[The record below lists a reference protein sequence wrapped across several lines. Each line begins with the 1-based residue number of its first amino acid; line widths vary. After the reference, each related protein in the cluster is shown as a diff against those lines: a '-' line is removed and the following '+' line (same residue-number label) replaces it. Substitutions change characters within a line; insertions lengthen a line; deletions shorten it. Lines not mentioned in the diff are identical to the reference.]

1 MSVHFKWG
9 PLAPHGAPAP
19 LVEITLAKGH
29 RIRLIKGLFDT
40 GADHACLRLEWM
52 ERLRIQDSE
61 CFELDMTGICGK
73 DNPIKGLA
81 TVVDATFDGHDFR
94 LPVAFAKELPTD
106 LFGRYG
112 LLERWRVQLDS
123 GTGLTTFEWTD
134 AGAPLADFF
143 ENKLKAELAKK
154 A

>member
-1 MSVHFKWG
+1 
-9 PLAPHGAPAP
+9 
-19 LVEITLAKGH
+19 
-29 RIRLIKGLFDT
+29 
-40 GADHACLRLEWM
+40 M